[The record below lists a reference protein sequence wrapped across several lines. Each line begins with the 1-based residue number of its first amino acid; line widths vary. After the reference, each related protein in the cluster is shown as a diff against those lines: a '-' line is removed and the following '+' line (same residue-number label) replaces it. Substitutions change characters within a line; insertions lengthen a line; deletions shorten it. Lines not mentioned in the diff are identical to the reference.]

1 MMVMTVH
8 PHGSDYKQMND
19 KIQQTSVRQYVN
31 CRMEDL
37 LNLIKQDMAVWDYM
51 NENYTC
57 SIERIK
63 VLQDIIYNIERQQK
77 EELKNKIYLYGSLI
91 GDQDL
96 IARQVFLW
104 LLAIVENESRPR
116 KSKGSS
122 VIEN

>member
-1 MMVMTVH
+1 MD
-8 PHGSDYKQMND
+8 G
-19 KIQQTSVRQYVN
+19 RQYVN
-31 CRMEDL
+31 CSMEDL

-51 NENYTC
+51 NQNYVC

-63 VLQDIIYNIERQQK
+63 VLQDIIYSMERQQK

-91 GDQDL
+91 GEQDL

-104 LLAIVENESRPR
+104 LLAIVENASRPCR
-116 KSKGSS
+116 SKGNS